1 MSQKTV
7 ASDADI
13 PEELEATVPRSN
25 KRRNAVFMGKEEH
38 IQLMRLIDE
47 EDCDLFGPSSQENI

>member
-7 ASDADI
+7 ASDNDI
-13 PEELEATVPRSN
+13 PLEVETAPRSN
-25 KRRNAVFMGKEEH
+25 KRRNAVFMCPEQH

-47 EDCDLFGPSSQENI
+47 EDCELFAPSSQDNL